1 MGAPMKETDRLQ
13 DDLDIRDAIIHV
25 LYLKL
30 VAERE
35 TREAIIDAA
44 RSGAAPEVL
53 EAIASDPVPVID
65 EFGQQETV
73 RKLLHQFSK
82 MKSRSSGKKIG
93 PGR

>member
-1 MGAPMKETDRLQ
+1 MNTPVKKSDRLQ
-13 DDLDIRDAIIHV
+13 ADLDIRDAIIHV

-35 TREAIIDAA
+35 TREAVIEAA
-44 RSGAAPEVL
+44 RSGAAREVL

-65 EFGQQETV
+65 EFGQKETV
-73 RKLLHQFSK
+73 RELLHQFSK
-82 MKSRSSGKKIG
+82 MQSRSSGKKIG